1 MIARVLPSVEA
12 DIDFLFIENV
22 GNLVCPASY
31 ELGERIRVVL
41 LSTPEGDDKPK
52 KYPKAFT
59 TADVL
64 ILSKADL
71 LPYLPYDLERVK
83 KEALDLNPRLRIFV
97 LSAVTGEG
105 LDAFVEFL
113 AAARAALGPAH
124 A

>member
-1 MIARVLPSVEA
+1 MKIRR
-12 DIDFLFIENV
+12 LFVKGGYNV
-22 GNLVCPASY
+22 S
-31 ELGERIRVVL
+31 
-41 LSTPEGDDKPK
+41 DDKPK